1 MATIQS
7 RSAGKL
13 RGARLTRRQFSSLT
27 LALLAAVGLSVSP
40 NALAG
45 EQRWIGTWSAS
56 PVSGATLRFEDQ
68 TLREIVQVS
77 LGGDRVRVRLTN
89 AFGTEPLLIG
99 EAHVARRAAGAA
111 IVPGTDRTLS
121 FGGKST
127 DVLIPTGAPALSDP
141 VDLEVPAQ
149 SDLAIS
155 IYLGGNFGPPTV
167 HGTAS
172 QTSYIS
178 TAGNCTG
185 DEVMP
190 VAETTLSWY
199 YLADFEV
206 SASERAR
213 AIVTL
218 GDSITDGTRST
229 PDTNRRWPNRLAS
242 RLLDEQREMGVLN
255 QGISGNRILHDGTGP
270 NALARFDR
278 DVLAQ
283 QGVAYVVLLE
293 AINDIGRSF
302 TMPDE
307 AVDADQLINGYR
319 QLIERA
325 HLRRL
330 KIIGGTL
337 TPFEGAGY
345 FSEQGE
351 ADRQAVN
358 DFVRY
363 GGEFD
368 GVIDFDAAV
377 RDPSAP
383 RRFLPDYDSGDHLH
397 PNDAGYEAMANA
409 IDLSLFDD

>member
-1 MATIQS
+1 MATIQ
-7 RSAGKL
+7 RSSAEKF
-13 RGARLTRRQFSSLT
+13 RGTGLTRRQFSALT
-27 LALLAAVGLSVSP
+27 LALLAAVGLSVWP
-40 NALAG
+40 NAVAG

-68 TLREIVQVS
+68 TLREIVHVS
-77 LGGDRVRVRLTN
+77 LGGDRLRVRLTN

-121 FGGKST
+121 FGGSAI
-127 DVLIPTGAPALSDP
+127 VMIPTGAPAVSDP

-172 QTSYIS
+172 QTSFIS
-178 TAGNCTG
+178 PAGNFTG

-199 YLADFEV
+199 YLADVEV

-229 PDTNRRWPNRLAS
+229 PDTNRRWPDRLAN

-278 DVLAQ
+278 DALAQ

-307 AVDADQLINGYR
+307 AVNADQLINGYR

-325 HLRRL
+325 HLRGL